1 MEHLSKR
8 EREVASLVA
17 LGMSNRQI
25 SLHLAIAEKTVKNHI
40 TNVFKTMEIKSRAQL
55 IVKWLD
61 KSA

>member
-25 SLHLAIAEKTVKNHI
+25 SLHLAITEKTVKNHLS
-40 TNVFKTMEIKSRAQL
+40 NVFKAMEIKSRAQL